1 MQNLWSAL
9 KKVIY
14 CQSVCLLVDWFI
26 GQSVAQSVSLLV
38 GWLVGQSVGWLIGWL
53 VDCLVVWLYGRLV
66 CQSACWSVVWLVICW
81 LVGESVSQCL
91 HFDSWWVNL
100 LVFLFVNLPA
110 CLPVFLHVPKLPRKD
125 NSYAPRG
132 VQNDCNSG
140 LEKAFTIMHNQL
152 MSTSTIKLPITN
164 WVRKIVAVKAG
175 ACHKKQN
182 FQAKQKFYQLQL
194 IPWR

>member
-1 MQNLWSAL
+1 MIVWQVGL
-9 KKVIY
+9 
-14 CQSVCLLVDWFI
+14 
-26 GQSVAQSVSLLV
+26 SVSLLV
-38 GWLVGQSVGWLIGWL
+38 SCLVGHLLVGWS
-53 VDCLVVWLYGRLV
+53 V
-66 CQSACWSVVWLVICW
+66 CQSVLALGQ
-81 LVGESVSQCL
+81 LVSQ
-91 HFDSWWVNL
+91 
-100 LVFLFVNLPA
+100 FVGFPICQPA

-152 MSTSTIKLPITN
+152 MSTSTIKPPITN
-164 WVRKIVAVKAG
+164 WVRKTVAVKAG

-194 IPWR
+194 IP